1 MTRSQEVKK
10 SRSQEF
16 RSSGVQELQNG
27 ITASGPVN
35 GDEEFDL
42 ALTPDSLTP

>member
-1 MTRSQEVKK
+1 MGKNSRTQEL
-10 SRSQEF
+10 

-27 ITASGPVN
+27 IAASGPVN